1 MLAWVHEVNRE
12 SIGQSFSVLGGIV
25 LNCLLDV
32 D

>member
-1 MLAWVHEVNRE
+1 MLAWVHEINRE
-12 SIGQSFSVLGGIV
+12 SIGQSISVLGGI